1 MISYAQNFED
11 VILRRALR
19 DITNGFYL
27 DVGAQHP
34 VIDSVSL
41 AFYEAGW
48 RGVHVEPSPTYA
60 DALRTSRPGEV
71 VVQAAIGSA
80 SGHMPFFEF
89 PHTGLSTGIADIA
102 AQHRAMGFD
111 SRTIDVETLPLSAL
125 LDRHSDRDI
134 HWLKID
140 CEGME
145 QEILE
150 TWAPSTARP
159 WIVIVEST
167 APGTLTPTHGQWEP
181 ILESLGY
188 IFAYTDT
195 LNRFYVWSEKR
206 NLLPAFGAP
215 PNCFDGFQVSA
226 FTQGFHLLRNEVAES
241 RTRLAALESEISKA
255 DARNQAI
262 QKIDDMR
269 RALDVEASRRNL
281 AERLLADAEA
291 RLGETATRAQA
302 LTVDLENHRQAVGHL
317 QRAVGERDEE
327 LKKIKAGRVWRLSR
341 RLARTKKRI
350 ARARRIVLEKTGIVK
365 RSLNAAPLAQG
376 VHDTTL
382 VVVGKAPLLLVRATE
397 IERQLIAPSQPQD
410 KFS

>member
-19 DITNGFYL
+19 DITNGFYI
-27 DVGAQHP
+27 DIGAQHP

-60 DALRTSRPGEV
+60 ETLRASRPGET
-71 VVQAAIGSA
+71 VVQAAIGA
-80 SGHMPFFEF
+80 AAGHMSFFEF

-102 AQHRAMGFD
+102 AQHRENGFD
-111 SRTIDVETLPLSAL
+111 SRTIDVETLPLSKL
-125 LDRHSDRDI
+125 LDRHADRDV

-145 QEILE
+145 LE
-150 TWAPSTARP
+150 VLQTWSPSSVRP

-167 APGTLTPTHGQWEP
+167 APGTLTATHGQWES

-188 IFAYTDT
+188 VFAYTDT
-195 LNRFYVWSEKR
+195 LNRFYVSSEKKE
-206 NLLPAFGAP
+206 LLSAFGPP

-241 RTRLAALESEISKA
+241 RARLAALEAEIAHA

-262 QKIDDMR
+262 QKLAATQD
-269 RALDVEASRRNL
+269 ALNVEANKRNL
-281 AERLLADAEA
+281 AERLLADTEA
-291 RLGETATRAQA
+291 RLGETASRADA
-302 LTVDLENHRQAVGHL
+302 LAVDLENHRQAVIHL
-317 QRAVGERDEE
+317 QRTVAERDEE
-327 LKKIKAGRVWRLSR
+327 LKKVKTGRLWRFSR
-341 RLARTKKRI
+341 RLAKTKKRI
-350 ARARRIVLEKTGIVK
+350 ARARRAMLERAGSAK
-365 RSLNAAPLAQG
+365 RPLKGGAPLPQG
-376 VHDTTL
+376 VHDTTS
-382 VVVGKAPLLLVRATE
+382 VVVGPAPMLLVRAAE
-397 IERQLIAPSQPQD
+397 IERQMIEQPPTRD
-410 KFS
+410 